1 MLNNYNK
8 LQSSINKYWHNYSI
22 GYSYKTNSLP
32 WLISW
37 MQEQNALAE
46 VVSTPEFLLAKKI
59 GYRSEKIILN
69 GPNKGFTTLKE
80 VLDNGGIVNLD
91 GFHEID
97 WIEAN
102 VARRER
108 SWQVGLRLN
117 IDLESLCPG
126 ETIMGQEPGRFG
138 FSLENGD
145 FIKAEEAK

>member
-1 MLNNYNK
+1 
-8 LQSSINKYWHNYSI
+8 
-22 GYSYKTNSLP
+22 
-32 WLISW
+32 

-69 GPNKGFTTLKE
+69 GPNKGFNTLKE

-102 VARRER
+102 CYA
-108 SWQVGLRLN
+108 GKG
-117 IDLESLCPG
+117 IG
-126 ETIMGQEPGRFG
+126 
-138 FSLENGD
+138 
-145 FIKAEEAK
+145 K